1 MPAPSSTR
9 RWEIDALRGL
19 MLVLMTVTHLPTQ
32 LTGPLGQPVGFVSA
46 AEGFVLLSAYMA
58 GMVYGRIAWRRGVG
72 AMRQAFWQRALKI
85 YACQAA
91 TLLFLFTV
99 IAFIGLRIEQP
110 AVTNLMSYYLQHPWE
125 GLGFGLLL
133 VYSPP
138 LLDILPLYILF
149 MLASPWVMVL
159 AWRHGWARV
168 MGVSIALW
176 VLAQFG
182 LSAGAYNALSAIV
195 PISVPFSETGAFETW
210 GWQFLWMLGLWMG
223 ATRNDP
229 LAPAFRFPP
238 WAVAVA
244 LAITVV
250 CVVWRHAVGQAPFGN
265 HTTLNL
271 LFDKWSLGP
280 LRVLNLFA
288 LVVLLIHFGPGVAR
302 RLPRLR
308 WLETLGA
315 ASLPVFC
322 AHLVIVLLVLGL
334 LGNAQDRPWGLDLPL
349 LVLCFGAL
357 YAVAR
362 VSLWLDRPPE
372 DTTGDEAASA
382 APDPAHTPAGEPLAG
397 SAPVPMPQRAALC
410 TAGAPRPAG
419 STNGPITVRQ
429 SA

>member
-1 MPAPSSTR
+1 MPAPSPTR

-19 MLVLMTVTHLPTQ
+19 MLVLMTVTHLPTR

-58 GMVYGRIAWRRGVG
+58 GMVYGRIAWRQGVG
-72 AMRQAFWQRALKI
+72 AMRQAFWRRAWKI

-110 AVTNLMSYYLQHPWE
+110 AVTNLMSFYLQHPWE

-168 MGVSIALW
+168 MGASIALW
-176 VLAQFG
+176 LLAQFG
-182 LSAGAYNALSAIV
+182 LSGWAYDAISAVVHI
-195 PISVPFSETGAFETW
+195 PVPFSETGAFETW

-229 LAPAFRFPP
+229 QAPAFAFPH
-238 WAVAVA
+238 WAVV
-244 LAITVV
+244 LAAGLAVV
-250 CVVWRHAVGQAPFGN
+250 CLAWRHAVGQAPFG
-265 HTTLNL
+265 TDTGLNL
-271 LFDKWSLGP
+271 MFDKWSLGP

-288 LVVLLIHFGPGVAR
+288 LVVLLIHFGPRVAQ

-308 WLETLGA
+308 ALETLGA

-334 LGNAQDRPWGLDLPL
+334 LGGAQDRPWGLDLPL
-349 LVLCFGAL
+349 LAGCFTAL

-362 VSLWLDRPPE
+362 ISLWLDSPP
-372 DTTGDEAASA
+372 DGNTGPADNAAAA
-382 APDPAHTPAGEPLAG
+382 APCDNAAVPA
-397 SAPVPMPQRAALC
+397 QRPALC
-410 TAGAPRPAG
+410 SPGACAG
-419 STNGPITVRQ
+419 STNGPITVRH